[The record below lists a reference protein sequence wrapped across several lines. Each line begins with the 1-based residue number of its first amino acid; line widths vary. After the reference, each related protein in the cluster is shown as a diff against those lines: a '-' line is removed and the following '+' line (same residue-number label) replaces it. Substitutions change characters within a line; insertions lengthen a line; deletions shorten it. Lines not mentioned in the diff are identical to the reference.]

1 MKKNIFLVC
10 LTLCIVFSSIF
21 NCSAQS
27 DFFNEQIESSG
38 ANELLDKL
46 SDEQLEL
53 LDMVGLN
60 ELDFDKVFSVSPKKV
75 FDLFYEVIRQEYIS
89 PFKSCLTA
97 AAMIICSAV
106 ASVFI
111 TSSKKLL
118 DCLNIFVSIC
128 VSLCIIIPMSECLS
142 RAVSAVCV
150 TSDFILALIPVLAAV
165 ITVIGKPTVAL
176 TYNSLCFAAAQFVS
190 AFMSDFIRPLIQVT
204 LSISMIT
211 GISNFINLEK
221 TLSFIKKSVMF
232 LMSFFSTVFITML
245 SIKGML
251 AASADNVAVR
261 GVRFL
266 IGNLIPVVGG
276 AVSDAYNSIAGT
288 LSLVKNTVA
297 VVGIAAVAVI
307 VMPVF
312 IECMCWVLSLNLL
325 VTLSDMFSQN
335 KISSLLNGI
344 SSSVVLLGVTLV
356 FIFVVFVLGIG
367 LIMLMKGG
375 A

>member
-1 MKKNIFLVC
+1 M
-10 LTLCIVFSSIF
+10 
-21 NCSAQS
+21 S
-27 DFFNEQIESSG
+27 D
-38 ANELLDKL
+38 
-46 SDEQLEL
+46 
-53 LDMVGLN
+53 
-60 ELDFDKVFSVSPKKV
+60 
-75 FDLFYEVIRQEYIS
+75 
-89 PFKSCLTA
+89 
-97 AAMIICSAV
+97 
-106 ASVFI
+106 
-111 TSSKKLL
+111 
-118 DCLNIFVSIC
+118 
-128 VSLCIIIPMSECLS
+128 CLS
-142 RAVSAVCV
+142 RAVSVVCV
-150 TSDFILALIPVLAAV
+150 MSDFILALIPVLAAV

-190 AFMSDFIRPLIQVT
+190 ALMSDFIRPLIQVI
-204 LSISMIT
+204 LSISIIT
-211 GISNFINLEK
+211 GISNFINFEK
-221 TLSFIKKSVMF
+221 TLNFIKKSVMF

-251 AASADNVAVR
+251 AASANNVAVR

-312 IECMCWVLSLNLL
+312 IECLCWVLSLNLL
-325 VTLSDMFSQN
+325 VTFSDMFSQN

-344 SSSVVLLGVTLV
+344 SSSVVLLAVTLV

-375 A
+375 V